1 MNGSPLLLSSIRLC
15 HSVSV
20 FFQATGGIAES
31 SFKWH
36 WLETSVSSAEGF
48 QQGSPVV
55 IEMQIPAAPW
65 WHAEAK
71 WVKPNRHKCVEKWLK
86 SDFRCMSVKV
96 KPLKVPRM
104 KVESALPAHTAELQ
118 GFCFLGFSLFYSQSL
133 ITQHSDFKATCS
145 FDITIL
151 LDMRSEGKCGQV
163 VVWCS
168 LLIFMFSLFICT
180 WLILIKDW
188 DIKGELRSI

>member
-1 MNGSPLLLSSIRLC
+1 MLSCARNGPSPSESALSRSRWPQRGFIIMNGSPLLLSSIRLC

-20 FFQATGGIAES
+20 FFLATGGIAES

-86 SDFRCMSVKV
+86 SDFRCTSVKV

-118 GFCFLGFSLFYSQSL
+118 GFCFSVFSLFYSQNL
-133 ITQHSDFKATCS
+133 IHTTQ
-145 FDITIL
+145 
-151 LDMRSEGKCGQV
+151 
-163 VVWCS
+163 
-168 LLIFMFSLFICT
+168 
-180 WLILIKDW
+180 WL
-188 DIKGELRSI
+188 